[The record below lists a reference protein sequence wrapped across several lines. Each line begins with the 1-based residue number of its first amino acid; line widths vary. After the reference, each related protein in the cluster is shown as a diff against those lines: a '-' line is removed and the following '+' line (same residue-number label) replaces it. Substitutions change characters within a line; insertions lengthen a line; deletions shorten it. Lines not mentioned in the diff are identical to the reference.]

1 MPWGINIYQAIS
13 FDLQSERAQMLPSF
27 IYYGVSSKEAVI
39 VSKLGV
45 PRFAVAN
52 VLSALKKVKPY
63 LPISIEN
70 MSEVKGAI
78 KEITANEYKIENVK
92 GIFIKELVDQR
103 LSL

>member
-1 MPWGINIYQAIS
+1 M
-13 FDLQSERAQMLPSF
+13 
-27 IYYGVSSKEAVI
+27 
-39 VSKLGV
+39 
-45 PRFAVAN
+45 
-52 VLSALKKVKPY
+52 KPY
-63 LPISIEN
+63 ITISIEN